1 MAFFTIRV
9 IFFIALGFVGG
20 LSVPELF
27 FLVPL
32 LFPIFPLFIFCSLF
46 LLLLKFLIF
55 YFSFQLLLPKTAAH
69 EKERKR
75 IKAHGCSYDI
85 FHFILFIIIFM
96 KTLLFYLLLD
106 LFIVNFI
113 MIRLPFLLSCLIFFF
128 LFTRSWYDLL
138 FLCVMLWNNL
148 TKNQLHYYV

>member
-20 LSVPELF
+20 LSAPELF
-27 FLVPL
+27 FL
-32 LFPIFPLFIFCSLF
+32 
-46 LLLLKFLIF
+46 
-55 YFSFQLLLPKTAAH
+55 LLLPKTAAH

-106 LFIVNFI
+106 LFIVNFM